1 MSIAPSIA
9 AGAYDAV
16 QKGAKEGAG
25 GGVAAVAGS
34 AAGTPDFGALVRG
47 ALENAVETGRTAETK
62 AIGAATG
69 ETQLVD
75 VVTSIAAAEVTL
87 ETVVAVRDKVVEAY
101 QEIMRMPI

>member
-1 MSIAPSIA
+1 MSITPSIA

-16 QKGAKEGAG
+16 QKGAKEGVGAG
-25 GGVAAVAGS
+25 AAEIAAGS
-34 AAGTPDFGALVRG
+34 AGTPDFGALVRG
-47 ALENAVETGRTAETK
+47 ALEGAVETGRVAETK
-62 AIGAATG
+62 AVGAAAG